1 MSTNK
6 NLKKNIIVLLALV
19 LAAALCACG
28 SEEISLSY
36 GTLQANDSFSIEAN
50 EAQTQIPL
58 FASDLCAEAG
68 DITESSTAV
77 VDGLNAACIYDINQ
91 EEVLYS
97 YQANERLNPASL
109 TKIMTALIV
118 MENCNMDDVVLVGD
132 VTIYED
138 GVQLFNLKAGDRITV
153 QNLLYAMLVYSA
165 NDAALALAQHVAGS
179 EEAFVEMMNTR
190 ALQLGATNTHF
201 VNAHGL
207 SNEEHYTTAYD
218 LYLIFNA
225 ALKYDIFQQII
236 NTSSYT
242 VEYTLADGTQS
253 SRDITTTNKFLL
265 ETYDSPAGISIVGGK
280 TGSTMAA
287 GKCIILYATDAASNP
302 YICVIMGAGNEEQL
316 YQLMKQLCED
326 VILKS

>member
-1 MSTNK
+1 MNI
-6 NLKKNIIVLLALV
+6 NRHFKKSIALFLAL
-19 LAAALCACG
+19 LTLFFLSACA
-28 SEEISLSY
+28 SEEIPLPY
-36 GTLQANDSFSIEAN
+36 GTLQANDNFSIEAN

-58 FASDLCAEAG
+58 FASDLCATAN
-68 DITESSTAV
+68 DITDDSTAV

-91 EEVLYS
+91 QEVLYS

-109 TKIMTALIV
+109 TKVMTALLV

-138 GVQLFNLKAGDRITV
+138 GVQLFNLKTGDRITV
-153 QNLLYAMLVYSA
+153 QNLLYTMLVYSA

-201 VNAHGL
+201 VNPHGL
-207 SNEEHYTTAYD
+207 SHEEHYTTAYD

-225 ALKYDIFQQII
+225 AAEYDIFQQII
-236 NTSSYT
+236 NTTSYT
-242 VEYTLADGTQS
+242 VEYTLADGTPS
-253 SRDITTTNKFLL
+253 RRDITTTNKFLS
-265 ETYDSPAGISIVGGK
+265 EIYDSPAGISIVGGK

-287 GKCIILYATDAASNP
+287 GKCIIVYATDAAMNP
-302 YICVIMGAGNEEQL
+302 YICVVMGAGNEEQL
-316 YQLMKQLCED
+316 YHLMKQLCED
-326 VILKS
+326 VILR

>member
-1 MSTNK
+1 MNTNK
-6 NLKKNIIVLLALV
+6 YFRKFTALFCALLA
-19 LAAALCACG
+19 ALSLSACS
-28 SEEISLSY
+28 SEEIPLSY
-36 GTLQANDSFSIEAN
+36 GTLQANDSFAIEVN
-50 EAQTQIPL
+50 EAQTQISL
-58 FASDLCAEAG
+58 FASDLCAVAN
-68 DITESSTAV
+68 DVTEGSTAA

-118 MENCNMDDVVLVGD
+118 MENCNMEDVVLIGD

-179 EEAFVEMMNTR
+179 EEAFAEMMNER

-201 VNAHGL
+201 VNPHGL
-207 SNEEHYTTAYD
+207 SHEEHYTTAYD

-225 ALKYDIFQQII
+225 AVKHDIFRQII
-236 NTSSYT
+236 NTTSYT
-242 VEYTLADGTQS
+242 VEYTLADGTSS
-253 SRDITTTNKFLL
+253 SRDIMTTNKFLS
-265 ETYDSPAGISIVGGK
+265 EIYDSPSGVSIVGGK

-287 GKCIILYATDAASNP
+287 GKCIILYATDAAMNP

-316 YQLMKQLCED
+316 YHLMKQLCED
-326 VILKS
+326 VILK

>member
-1 MSTNK
+1 MNTNRYFRK
-6 NLKKNIIVLLALV
+6 FTALFCALLAV
-19 LAAALCACG
+19 LSLSACS
-28 SEEISLSY
+28 SEEIPLSY
-36 GTLQANDSFSIEAN
+36 GTLQANDSFAIEVN
-50 EAQTQIPL
+50 EAQTQISL
-58 FASDLCAEAG
+58 FASDLCAVAN
-68 DITESSTAV
+68 DVTEGSTAA

-118 MENCNMDDVVLVGD
+118 MENCNMEDVVLIGD

-179 EEAFVEMMNTR
+179 EEAFAEMMNER

-201 VNAHGL
+201 VNPHGL
-207 SNEEHYTTAYD
+207 SHEEHYTTAYD

-225 ALKYDIFQQII
+225 AVKYDIFRQII
-236 NTSSYT
+236 NTTSYT
-242 VEYTLADGTQS
+242 VEYTLADGTSS
-253 SRDITTTNKFLL
+253 SRDIMTTNKFLS
-265 ETYDSPAGISIVGGK
+265 EIYDSPSGVSIVGGK

-287 GKCIILYATDAASNP
+287 GKCIILYATDAAMNP

-316 YQLMKQLCED
+316 YHLMKQLCED
-326 VILKS
+326 VILK

>member
-1 MSTNK
+1 MNI
-6 NLKKNIIVLLALV
+6 NRDVKKIIALFSALLT
-19 LAAALCACG
+19 AASLCACG
-28 SEEISLSY
+28 SKEIPFSY
-36 GTLQANDSFSIEAN
+36 GSLQANDSFSIEAN
-50 EAQTQIPL
+50 EAQTQITL
-58 FASDLCAEAG
+58 FASDLCAAAG
-68 DITESSTAV
+68 DVTEGSAAV

-118 MENCNMDDVVLVGD
+118 MENCSMDDVVLIGD
-132 VTIYED
+132 VSIHED
-138 GVQLFNLKAGDRITV
+138 GVQLFNLKTGDRITV

-179 EEAFVEMMNTR
+179 EEAFAEMMNTR

-201 VNAHGL
+201 VNPHGL
-207 SNEEHYTTAYD
+207 SHEEHYTTAYD

-225 ALKYDIFQQII
+225 AVKYDIFQQII
-236 NTSSYT
+236 NTVSYT
-242 VEYTLADGTQS
+242 VEYTLADGPQS
-253 SRDITTTNKFLL
+253 SRDITTTNKFLS
-265 ETYDSPAGISIVGGK
+265 EIYDSPTGVSIVGGK

-287 GKCIILYATDAASNP
+287 GKCIILYAADAAGNP

-316 YQLMKQLCED
+316 YHLMKQLCED
-326 VILKS
+326 VILR